1 MLLVHTHRWED
12 PQSHEVH
19 VTHHDAL
26 RAVEARA
33 RQPDR
38 VNRLFLWGH
47 CTEPTLLASIL
58 LERMDRAGPT
68 PWQSLR
74 GGPGRSLVVTTP
86 RRMAGVFLDV
96 FDRHQLGPIAGIA
109 VEHRVG
115 GAARTFVG
123 CTLWRKRWTILDDS
137 DKTHVDGLQGEPM
150 DLWLAFGTAPFEVWA
165 TAHDRLMDHALL
177 TAPDV

>member
-1 MLLVHTHRWED
+1 MTHRD
-12 PQSHEVH
+12 V
-19 VTHHDAL
+19 L

-47 CTEPTLLASIL
+47 CTEPALLASIL
-58 LERMDRAGPT
+58 LERMDRTDPM
-68 PWQSLR
+68 PWRALR
-74 GGPGRSLVVTTP
+74 TGPGRSLVVTTS

-115 GAARTFVG
+115 GASKTFVG
-123 CTLWRKRWTILDDS
+123 CTLWRKRWTVLDTS
-137 DKTHVDGLQGEPM
+137 DQTHIDALQGEQM
-150 DLWLAFGTAPFEVWA
+150 DLWSAFGTTPLQVWA

-177 TAPDV
+177 TAAEA